1 MSDSEKQSVQLNF
14 RHTET
19 EYLAAT
25 RLYFWHSKEV
35 LMRLIVSYVL
45 VTAVLLVLP
54 LMMGISLPLWFN
66 LALMCLIALAWFR
79 GYVVDLPRRYFRG
92 DPKFRE
98 EYHLTFS
105 DAGVEFQ
112 TQNMSAMVAWSYY
125 TGVIEND
132 KFYLLIY
139 GKNINAVSI
148 LPKRVFQDSKQE
160 TIFRQL
166 LRRNLDH
173 TLKLSEGE
181 RETPAYVPK
190 SLEPPDWR

>member
-1 MSDSEKQSVQLNF
+1 MSDATDRVQLNF
-14 RHTET
+14 RHTEA

-45 VTAVLLVLP
+45 FAAVLLLLP
-54 LMMGISLPLWFN
+54 LMMGFSLPIWFN
-66 LALMCLIALAWFR
+66 LALMCLGALAWFH

-98 EYHLTFS
+98 DYHLTFS

-112 TQNMSAMVAWSYY
+112 TQNMSSMIAWSYY

-148 LPKRVFQDSKQE
+148 LPKRVFEDSKQE
-160 TIFRQL
+160 TDFRQL

-181 RETPAYVPK
+181 RETPVYVPK